1 MMRTLIGYAD
11 FRKGMELYFDRND
24 GQAVTCDDFRQAM
37 AEASGKNLDQF
48 ERWYQQA
55 PPPLYTSCTPPLTL
69 SALLSPSY
77 TPSHPLTP
85 PLALLRPLLHAL
97 KKPAYTPSD
106 PLAGGHAHR
115 PCHLHLRCRLED
127 V

>member
-55 PPPLYTSCTPPLTL
+55 PPPLYTSCKSPLTLAPLPLHLLYTSSDPITPSLPLLHSLSPPHTSSGPLAPPLT
-69 SALLSPSY
+69 
-77 TPSHPLTP
+77 
-85 PLALLRPLLHAL
+85 RP
-97 KKPAYTPSD
+97 
-106 PLAGGHAHR
+106 
-115 PCHLHLRCRLED
+115 
-127 V
+127 

>member
-55 PPPLYTSCTPPLTL
+55 HPPPLHLLYTSSDPIGPSLPLLHPLSPSHTSSGPLAPPLT
-69 SALLSPSY
+69 
-77 TPSHPLTP
+77 
-85 PLALLRPLLHAL
+85 RP
-97 KKPAYTPSD
+97 
-106 PLAGGHAHR
+106 
-115 PCHLHLRCRLED
+115 
-127 V
+127 

>member
-55 PPPLYTSCTPPLTL
+55 PPPPLHLLYTSSDPRTPPLHLLYTSSDPIGPSL
-69 SALLSPSY
+69 PLLHPLSPSH
-77 TPSHPLTP
+77 TSSGPLAPPLT
-85 PLALLRPLLHAL
+85 RP
-97 KKPAYTPSD
+97 
-106 PLAGGHAHR
+106 
-115 PCHLHLRCRLED
+115 
-127 V
+127 

>member
-55 PPPLYTSCTPPLTL
+55 PPPPLHLLYTSSDPITHSLPLLHSLSPPHTSSGPLAPPLT
-69 SALLSPSY
+69 
-77 TPSHPLTP
+77 
-85 PLALLRPLLHAL
+85 RP
-97 KKPAYTPSD
+97 
-106 PLAGGHAHR
+106 
-115 PCHLHLRCRLED
+115 
-127 V
+127 

>member
-69 SALLSPSY
+69 APPLY
-77 TPSHPLTP
+77 TSCTP
-85 PLALLRPLLHAL
+85 PLTLAPPPFTPPVNLL
-97 KKPAYTPSD
+97 
-106 PLAGGHAHR
+106 
-115 PCHLHLRCRLED
+115 
-127 V
+127 